1 MGGLVI
7 SLGDKA
13 GSRYVLIQS
22 SLSVEGEVGGG
33 VWEAEKLESFVE
45 FYYQEF

>member
-13 GSRYVLIQS
+13 GSQHVPIQS
-22 SLSVEGEVGGG
+22 SSSVEGEVGGG
-33 VWEAEKLESFVE
+33 VWEAEKLESPAE
-45 FYYQEF
+45 SYHQEP